1 MKWAALTKP
10 ITRAGLFMFKIPGAN
25 PLAFSSS
32 LYGLAKRMNGR
43 VGAQLCH
50 HSYSAGMMIFCAA
63 PGCALDCDR
72 HYLKSM

>member
-1 MKWAALTKP
+1 
-10 ITRAGLFMFKIPGAN
+10 
-25 PLAFSSS
+25 
-32 LYGLAKRMNGR
+32 MNGR

-72 HYLKSM
+72 RYLKSMQQFRAIWIRHARQE